1 MNNDKIRKLTEVACP
16 IALSIPRVKRH
27 VSLIIRKGG
36 VVSIGTNAMKTHP
49 LAAKI
54 GYRFEEMHS
63 ELDSLIRYRGP
74 KDDLTLV
81 NFRFNRFG
89 ELRMSRPCSLCM
101 PWCEAVFEKIYYS
114 TRDGFVEH
122 EYSKID
128 DIPITGIIN

>member
-1 MNNDKIRKLTEVACP
+1 MNIHKLNKYIDIAFP
-16 IALSIPRVKRH
+16 IALQIPRMKRH

-36 VVSIGTNAMKTHP
+36 VVSVGTNAMKTHP

-63 ELDSLIRYRGP
+63 ELDSLIRYKGP

-81 NFRFNRFG
+81 NFRFNRFK
-89 ELRMSRPCSLCM
+89 ELRMSRPCCLCM

-122 EYSKID
+122 EYLKID
-128 DIPITGIIN
+128 NIPISGIVN